1 VSINDSNVIHKSEN
15 SIFII
20 FSLEEGFLN
29 LLVILYINSK
39 NILSNI
45 FQASNLLIFG
55 NLYVFYFIV
64 LKG

>member
-1 VSINDSNVIHKSEN
+1 VSINDSNIIHKSVN

-39 NILSNI
+39 IILSNI

-55 NLYVFYFIV
+55 NYMLLILLY
-64 LKG
+64 